1 MAFFNRRDNFMSKTT
16 HKDSEPK
23 HRNDIYG
30 DVRKATKDEEN
41 PPIPAATVVL
51 LHDGP
56 GGVEVLMLHRTTRV
70 QFGGMWVFPGGRIDP
85 EDYPVDKDINTAARN
100 AAVRETLEE
109 TALSVAADEFCLFAH
124 WTPPPSTPRRYA
136 TWFFAA
142 ATSQRDEAIA
152 VDGHE
157 IQDHEWILPAD
168 ALAKHA
174 AGEIDLAPPTW
185 MTLHQLT
192 QRNTTAEIL
201 KHFAS
206 KPTRVYV
213 THVGV
218 RTDGARVAMWDGDAG
233 YVDTN
238 PDAEGER
245 HRLVMAEHGFQ
256 LENTFDPD

>member
-1 MAFFNRRDNFMSKTT
+1 MSKPLN
-16 HKDSEPK
+16 KDSERK

-30 DVRKATKDEEN
+30 DVRKATKDVEN
-41 PPIPAATVVL
+41 PAIPAATVVL

-56 GGVEVLMLHRTTRV
+56 RGVEVLMLHRTTKV

-85 EDYPVDKDINTAARN
+85 EDYPENRDITIAAKN

-109 TALSVAADEFCLFAH
+109 TALSVAAEEFCLFAH

-142 ATSQRDEAIA
+142 ATTQRDEAID

-168 ALAKHA
+168 ALAKHT

-185 MTLHQLT
+185 LTLYQLT
-192 QRNTTAEIL
+192 QRNTTEEIL
-201 KHFAS
+201 NHFAS
-206 KPTRVYV
+206 KPHSIYV

-218 RTDGARVAMWDGDAG
+218 RADGTRVAMWDGDAG
-233 YVDTN
+233 YENAN

-256 LENTFDPD
+256 FENTVDPD